1 MRIVAALIALVL
13 AGYFVRRRW
22 LMRQHAKR
30 VTTLVQSASHDAT
43 SGTIVEQHAA
53 SFMVPDPV
61 AKPVTAPVGRGGL
74 AGHWDQIKPPCDGAT
89 ADRIR

>member
-1 MRIVAALIALVL
+1 MRIVAVLIALVL
-13 AGYFVRRRW
+13 AGYYDRRRW

-30 VTTLVQSASHDAT
+30 VATLVQNASRDSM

-61 AKPVTAPVGRGGL
+61 ATPVIAPAGRGGL
-74 AGHWDQIKPPCDGAT
+74 AGHWDQIKPPRDGAT
-89 ADRIR
+89 GDRIR